1 MRRKRYCVI
10 VQHVGGAPVEKIIL
24 AYSAD
29 GARRYYEGI
38 DWSVLD
44 VYALKRRRA
53 PNAHAPAVWQIDE
66 RAIRSACKTLDIR
79 WPVRITRTAS
89 MSKLGRHAFRHSRVW
104 STPRHYITVDK
115 RVSVAESTRVLWHE
129 LAHAAQAERAAE
141 AYAREAG
148 VASRMVLLPREA
160 VDAWRKAELR
170 SRKYKYEK
178 RPCEIEATYVSEI
191 KKHYILTKPA

>member
-1 MRRKRYCVI
+1 MRRKRFSVT
-10 VQHVGGAPVEKIIL
+10 VQYGQNEPAKKIIL
-24 AYSAD
+24 GYSAESVTRWIEAR
-29 GARRYYEGI
+29 GAR
-38 DWSVLD
+38 VLR
-44 VYALKRRRA
+44 VSTVKRKRA
-53 PNAHAPAVWQIDE
+53 RNASAPAAWQIDE
-66 RAIRSACKTLDIR
+66 RALRSACKTLDIR
-79 WPVRITRTAS
+79 WPVRVTRTAS
-89 MSKLGRHAFRHSRVW
+89 MEKLGRHAFRHNKAW
-104 STPRHYITVDK
+104 ATPRHYITVDK